1 MSNRVRRPARLQWA
15 LTLSVVVT
23 VTTLGVFGGS
33 GVFPVRG
40 EAQET
45 PQQARNVILLIGDGM
60 GDSEITIARNYELG
74 AAGTFAMDTLPNTGA
89 YTTYSVLEDDPET
102 PDYVPDSAPTAT
114 AWASGQKTSNGRIST
129 TPGTDEDIPTILELA
144 QEAGKR
150 TGNVTTSEVTDATP
164 AALMS
169 HVSKRGCKGP
179 EQTAEDCPEDSK
191 AQGGPGS
198 IAEQGVDHGVDV
210 ILGGARGNFE
220 QTIDGGP
227 DEGSTVIESAERQG
241 YEVVETA
248 QEMEAPGPGQPLLGL
263 FADENMDLIYSG
275 EPAEAQH
282 DFTAQTCEEDQLPED
297 QPDLASMTTK
307 ALELLDNPE
316 GFFLQ
321 VESASIDKQDHVSN
335 PCEQIGETVNLDN
348 AVRVALDY
356 AEENPDTLVVVTGD
370 HGHTSQIVPTQGVSG
385 YHKEG
390 YEYSIPGEAGTV
402 NTADGSQ
409 MTISYGTN
417 TYRDE
422 NGEVVE
428 GEDSEDTHTHTGT
441 QIRIAGQGPLS
452 ERVLGV
458 TDQTDLFV
466 TMSRAMGLEGAPA
479 SAGKVKDKAKAS
491 SDATSDEENETANT
505 ALKTF
510 SDNASVMFVGTG
522 LLRGA
527 GFAVG
532 RRPVRGR

>member
-1 MSNRVRRPARLQWA
+1 MAAA
-15 LTLSVVVT
+15 LVAVLAGIGNPTSASAQ
-23 VTTLGVFGGS
+23 GS
-33 GVFPVRG
+33 SG
-40 EAQET
+40 E
-45 PQQARNVILLIGDGM
+45 ARNVILLIGDGM
-60 GDSEITIARNYELG
+60 GDSEITIARNYHLG

-89 YTTYSVLEDDPET
+89 YTTYSVQEDDPET

-114 AWASGQKTSNGRIST
+114 AWSTGQKTSNGRIST

-144 QEAGKR
+144 QEAGKH

-179 EQTAEDCPEDSK
+179 EETAEDCPEDSK
-191 AQGGPGS
+191 AEGGPGS
-198 IAEQGVDHGVDV
+198 IAEQSVDHGVDV
-210 ILGGARGNFE
+210 ILGGARGSFE
-220 QTIDGGP
+220 QQIDGGP
-227 DEGSTVIESAERQG
+227 DEGSTVIESAEGQG
-241 YEVVETA
+241 YAVVQTA
-248 QEMEAPGPGQPLLGL
+248 DDMQAAGPGQPLLGL
-263 FADENMDLIYSG
+263 FADENMDLLYSG

-282 DFTAQTCEEDQLPED
+282 DFSAQTCEEDQLPED

-385 YHKEG
+385 YHKED
-390 YEYSIPGEAGTV
+390 YEYSLPGEAATV
-402 NTADGSQ
+402 NTADGTQ
-409 MTISYGTN
+409 MTISYATN
-417 TYRDE
+417 TFRDE
-422 NGEVVE
+422 NGEE
-428 GEDSEDTHTHTGT
+428 IDEEDTHTHTGT

-452 ERVLGV
+452 EQVLGV
-458 TDQTDLFV
+458 TDQTDLFG
-466 TMSRAMGLEGAPA
+466 TMTQALGLAGSPSGAA
-479 SAGKVKDKAKAS
+479 SKEKAS
-491 SDATSDEENETANT
+491 SDTASDTGNPAQATPVA
-505 ALKTF
+505 
-510 SDNASVMFVGTG
+510 ASSLLAGSG
-522 LLRGA
+522 LLGGGI
-527 GFAVG
+527 GFVAAHRPGKSFFG
-532 RRPVRGR
+532 RRSPR

>member
-1 MSNRVRRPARLQWA
+1 MRIGQGRTQVRPRRRLA
-15 LTLSVVVT
+15 LTVALAGGVAAALVAVLAG
-23 VTTLGVFGGS
+23 LGNQQS
-33 GVFPVRG
+33 AS
-40 EAQET
+40 AQEGAGE
-45 PQQARNVILLIGDGM
+45 ARNVILLIGDGM

-89 YTTYSVLEDDPET
+89 YTTYSVQEDDPET

-114 AWASGQKTSNGRIST
+114 AWATGQKTSNGRIST

-191 AQGGPGS
+191 AEGGPGS
-198 IAEQGVDHGVDV
+198 IAEQSVDHGVDV
-210 ILGGARGNFE
+210 ILGGARGSFG
-220 QTIDGGP
+220 QTINGGP
-227 DEGSTVIESAERQG
+227 DEGLTVAESAEGQG
-241 YEVVETA
+241 YELVQSTE
-248 QEMEAPGPGQPLLGL
+248 EMEAAEPGAKLLGL

-282 DFTAQTCEEDQLPED
+282 DFSAQTCEEDQLPED
-297 QPDLASMTTK
+297 QPDLATMTTK
-307 ALELLDNPE
+307 ALDVLDNPE

-321 VESASIDKQDHVSN
+321 VESASIDKQDHISN

-385 YHKEG
+385 YHKDD
-390 YEYSIPGEAGTV
+390 YEYSLPGEAGTV

-417 TYRDE
+417 TFRDE
-422 NGEVVE
+422 NGEKIE
-428 GEDSEDTHTHTGT
+428 GEDSEDSHTHTGT
-441 QIRIAGQGPLS
+441 QIRIAAQGPLS

-466 TMSRAMGLEGAPA
+466 TMTQAMGLEGAPA
-479 SAGKVKDKAKAS
+479 SAGKDKAKAS
-491 SDATSDEENETANT
+491 TDKTA
-505 ALKTF
+505 
-510 SDNASVMFVGTG
+510 SDNASLLFVGAG
-522 LLRGA
+522 LLGGA
-527 GFAVG
+527 GFLTG
-532 RRPVRGR
+532 RRPARRR

>member
-1 MSNRVRRPARLQWA
+1 MA
-15 LTLSVVVT
+15 T
-23 VTTLGVFGGS
+23 VLVGLGNPTSASAQGGS
-33 GVFPVRG
+33 G
-40 EAQET
+40 E
-45 PQQARNVILLIGDGM
+45 ARNVILLIGDGM
-60 GDSEITIARNYELG
+60 GDSEITIARNYHLG
-74 AAGTFAMDTLPNTGA
+74 AAGTLAMDTLPNTGA
-89 YTTYSVLEDDPET
+89 YTTYSVQEDDPET

-114 AWASGQKTSNGRIST
+114 AWSTGQKTSNGRIST

-179 EQTAEDCPEDSK
+179 EETAEDCPEDSK

-227 DEGSTVIESAERQG
+227 DDGSTVIESAERQG

-248 QEMEAPGPGQPLLGL
+248 GDMQAVGPGQPLLGL
-263 FADENMDLIYSG
+263 FADENMDLLYSG
-275 EPAEAQH
+275 EPAETQH
-282 DFTAQTCEEDQLPED
+282 DFSAQTCEEDQLPEE

-356 AEENPDTLVVVTGD
+356 AEQNPDTLVVVTGD

-390 YEYSIPGEAGTV
+390 YEYSLPSEAATV

-409 MTISYGTN
+409 MTISYATN
-417 TYRDE
+417 TFRDE
-422 NGEVVE
+422 NGEE
-428 GEDSEDTHTHTGT
+428 LDEEDTHTHTGT
-441 QIRIAGQGPLS
+441 QIRVAGQGPLS
-452 ERVLGV
+452 EQVLGV
-458 TDQTDLFV
+458 TDQTDLFA
-466 TMSRAMGLEGAPA
+466 TMAQAMGLEASPT
-479 SAGKVKDKAKAS
+479 SAGKAKDKVKAS
-491 SDATSDEENETANT
+491 SDAAQDEEDETAYRTPKT
-505 ALKTF
+505 A
-510 SDNASVMFVGTG
+510 SDNTSLLFVGAG
-522 LLRGA
+522 LFGGF
-527 GFAVG
+527 GFALG
-532 RRPVRGR
+532 RKLGKYFFRRRSPW